1 MVFVWRILPNLSRRC
16 AGRFSWHEMEKPT
29 AHIKGSGTVSLQ
41 KSQCK
46 REGRPTNYG
55 DPYLGDFLLRTTLQM
70 PRSKIMERHL
80 GSSGADS
87 HLGILDKKYDKDN
100 AMLYN
105 FHCMCHQLLVFISPT
120 CLKCRS
126 NPSDRPQIY
135 YIGGCS
141 RRIQTWHSNAWHW
154 PTESSFSCVLAW
166 PPSPA
171 THQLWQE
178 TANLSSI
185 YLLPVTEQQ
194 ANNIK
199 TDLELQIRII
209 SIMLIQN
216 QHADDVDSDHMGACD
231 KDYVPETF
239 Q

>member
-1 MVFVWRILPNLSRRC
+1 M
-16 AGRFSWHEMEKPT
+16 
-29 AHIKGSGTVSLQ
+29 Q
-41 KSQCK
+41 
-46 REGRPTNYG
+46 EGRETNQLWRPLPWWLFTSNDTSNASFKNHG
-55 DPYLGDFLLRTTLQM
+55 TTS
-70 PRSKIMERHL
+70 RSHL
-80 GSSGADS
+80 GADS
-87 HLGILDKKYDKDN
+87 HLGILDKKYDKNN
-100 AMLYN
+100 AILYN
-105 FHCMCHQLLVFISPT
+105 FHYMCHHLLVFISPI
-120 CLKCRS
+120 CLKCRG